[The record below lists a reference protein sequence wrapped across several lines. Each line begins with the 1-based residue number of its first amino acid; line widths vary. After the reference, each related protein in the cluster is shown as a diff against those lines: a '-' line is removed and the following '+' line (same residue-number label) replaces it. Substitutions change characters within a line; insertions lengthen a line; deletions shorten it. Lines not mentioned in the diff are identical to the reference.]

1 MLILQKTMEE
11 PEEAPQGDTEEE
23 TQAATKKVKPPNK
36 KRFEEDL
43 EQISNRIR
51 DLEIEQ
57 KKLQPSQKGDIASK
71 RTEKIEIINTLK
83 AIDTEIRAISADVT
97 KRRAALDRLQAN
109 LVYKN
114 EKKIDDAVGKLE
126 YQLKRTNFKLS
137 EEKKIVAEI
146 DKLQRS
152 KKVLV
157 HYVAQKKEMDDV
169 RERQRQLREER
180 DRLQKVVN
188 KIRIEE
194 DSIRRSNHDRK
205 IKLDQVKKELDEMHE
220 TKRRIVQDFKA
231 LEKEYKDVKQ
241 EENKVKRQ
249 GSFIKKQER
258 RNTMESF
265 QQDLE
270 VYGTARMPFEDEVNL
285 CNTLINY
292 LKKFNMAS
300 DETAEETESLPRAS
314 GWSLIKAAISNELE
328 DGKYVLLKKDEEEE
342 FPDRRLKRG
351 KRPSKKSK
359 RNSVLKS
366 LTHTPQI
373 FSQFASLNLNA
384 PSNVSEIPAS
394 LEQLNARKKYY
405 EEGAQIKLRV
415 ATPSLEENSDGGV
428 STSDGISATES
439 AMCEMS
445 RQASHTESME
455 NAGGADQC
463 LEELVRMSE
472 TLSEKS
478 EYLTERSS
486 SDSTVRSS
494 DSDHS
499 GHSVRVVSLDFG
511 DSGNVAAASIP
522 HAADSST
529 VIGQRSIDSL
539 NDDCFQPTTPTDTQ
553 AKQKVDCICD
563 SSLGPPLSLGATNHE
578 FLEDLSCGGVV
589 LGAEGAISAS

>member
-11 PEEAPQGDTEEE
+11 PEEALPGDTEED
-23 TQAATKKVKPPNK
+23 TQVAIKKLKPPNK

-51 DLEIEQ
+51 DLEVEQ
-57 KKLQPSQKGDIASK
+57 KKQQSSQKGDIASK

-188 KIRIEE
+188 KIRIDE
-194 DSIRRSNHDRK
+194 DSMRRINHDRK
-205 IKLDQVKKELDEMHE
+205 LKLDQIKRELDEMHE

-231 LEKEYKDVKQ
+231 SEKEYKDVKQ

-249 GSFIKKQER
+249 ESFIKKQER

-300 DETAEETESLPRAS
+300 EETAEETDPVPRAS

-499 GHSVRVVSLDFG
+499 GHSVRVMSHDLG
-511 DSGNVAAASIP
+511 DSGNMAAASIP
-522 HAADSST
+522 QAADSST
-529 VIGQRSIDSL
+529 VVGQRSIDSL

-563 SSLGPPLSLGATNHE
+563 SSLVPPMTLEATNLE
-578 FLEDLSCGGVV
+578 LLEDLSRGGVV

>member
-1 MLILQKTMEE
+1 MKEPSEII
-11 PEEAPQGDTEEE
+11 PEETDEDLQ
-23 TQAATKKVKPPNK
+23 ATKKVKPPNK
-36 KRFEEDL
+36 KQFDEEV
-43 EQISNRIR
+43 EAISCRIR
-51 DLEIEQ
+51 YLENEL
-57 KKLQPSQKGDIASK
+57 KRLQSSQKGDVASK
-71 RTEKIEIINTLK
+71 RAEKIEIINTLK
-83 AIDTEIRAISADVT
+83 RIDPEIRALTADVT
-97 KRRAALDRLQAN
+97 KRRASLDRLQAN

-157 HYVAQKKEMDDV
+157 QYMVQKKEMDDV

-180 DRLQKVVN
+180 DSLQKDVN
-188 KIRIEE
+188 RIRGEE
-194 DSIRRSNHDRK
+194 DRMRRSNHDRR
-205 IKLDQVKKELDEMHE
+205 INLDQVKKELDELYE
-220 TKRRIVQDFKA
+220 TKRRMVQDYKTS
-231 LEKEYKDVKQ
+231 EKEYQEVKQ
-241 EENKVKRQ
+241 EEIKVKRQ
-249 GSFIKKQER
+249 ESFVKKQER

-270 VYGTARMPFEDEVNL
+270 VYGTARVPFEDEMNL

-292 LKKFNMAS
+292 LKKFNTS
-300 DETAEETESLPRAS
+300 CDETNEETEPVARAS
-314 GWSLIKAAISNELE
+314 GWSLIKGNGDPSAAISNELE
-328 DGKYVLLKKDEEEE
+328 DGKYVLLKKDDGEE
-342 FPDRRLKRG
+342 FPDRRLKRS
-351 KRPSKKSK
+351 KRPSKKG
-359 RNSVLKS
+359 RRQSVLKS

-384 PSNVSEIPAS
+384 PSNISEIPAS
-394 LEQLNARKKYY
+394 LEQLHARKKYY
-405 EEGAQIKLRV
+405 EDGAQIKLRV
-415 ATPSLEENSDGGV
+415 CTPSVEENSDGGI

-463 LEELVRMSE
+463 LDELVRMSE

-478 EYLTERSS
+478 EYTTERSS

-499 GHSVRVVSLDFG
+499 GHSVREVSREFE
-511 DSGNVAAASIP
+511 DSASVGTASVP
-522 HAADSST
+522 VDADSLM
-529 VIGQRSIDSL
+529 VAQRSIDSL
-539 NDDCFQPTTPTDTQ
+539 ADDCFQSNTSADSV
-553 AKQKVDCICD
+553 AKQVMEHICD
-563 SSLGPPLSLGATNHE
+563 SNLVPPVAMEGGDQDLVEGATCSN
-578 FLEDLSCGGVV
+578 VV
-589 LGAEGAISAS
+589 LGAEGMISAS

>member
-1 MLILQKTMEE
+1 MEE
-11 PEEAPQGDTEEE
+11 PAEALPEETEEDP
-23 TQAATKKVKPPNK
+23 QVAIKKVKPPNK
-36 KRFEEDL
+36 KRFEEEL
-43 EQISNRIR
+43 EQLSSRIR
-51 DLEIEQ
+51 DLENEL

-71 RTEKIEIINTLK
+71 RSEKIEIINTLK
-83 AIDTEIRAISADVT
+83 TIDTEIRALTADVT
-97 KRRAALDRLQAN
+97 KRRAALDRLQSN

-157 HYVAQKKEMDDV
+157 QYVAQKKEMDDV

-188 KIRIEE
+188 RIRMEE

-205 IKLDQVKKELDEMHE
+205 LKLDQVKRELDELHE
-220 TKRRIVQDFKA
+220 IKRRMVQDYKA
-231 LEKEYKDVKQ
+231 SEKEYQDVKQ
-241 EENKVKRQ
+241 EEIKVKRQ
-249 GSFIKKQER
+249 EGLIKKQER

-270 VYGTARMPFEDEVNL
+270 VYGTARKPFEDEVNL

-292 LKKFNMAS
+292 LKKFNTAA
-300 DETAEETESLPRAS
+300 DETIDDTEPSPRAS

-328 DGKYVLLKKDEEEE
+328 DGKYVLLKKDEDEE
-342 FPDRRLKRG
+342 FPDRRLRRC
-351 KRPSKKSK
+351 KRPSKKGRK
-359 RNSVLKS
+359 QSVMKS
-366 LTHTPQI
+366 LTHPPQI

-384 PSNVSEIPAS
+384 PSNISEIPAS
-394 LEQLNARKKYY
+394 LEQLHARKKYY
-405 EEGAQIKLRV
+405 EDGAQIKLRV
-415 ATPSLEENSDGGV
+415 YTPSVEENSDGGV

-455 NAGGADQC
+455 NASGTDQC
-463 LEELVRMSE
+463 LDELVRMSE

-478 EYLTERSS
+478 EYTTERSS

-499 GHSVRVVSLDFG
+499 GHSVREISRESR
-511 DSGNVAAASIP
+511 DSENMAAASVP
-522 HAADSST
+522 LAESL
-529 VIGQRSIDSL
+529 VVGQRSIDSL
-539 NDDCFQPTTPTDTQ
+539 TDDCFQPNDLVT
-553 AKQKVDCICD
+553 KQTVGHICD
-563 SSLGPPLSLGATNHE
+563 SNIVPPVKIEDSDIKLVEGAT
-578 FLEDLSCGGVV
+578 CGNVV
-589 LGAEGAISAS
+589 LGAGEMMSAS

>member
-11 PEEAPQGDTEEE
+11 PEEALPGDTEED
-23 TQAATKKVKPPNK
+23 TQVAIKKLKPPNK

-51 DLEIEQ
+51 DLEVEQ
-57 KKLQPSQKGDIASK
+57 KKQQSSQKGDIASK

-188 KIRIEE
+188 KIRIDE
-194 DSIRRSNHDRK
+194 DSMRRINHDRK
-205 IKLDQVKKELDEMHE
+205 LKLDQIKRELDEMHE

-231 LEKEYKDVKQ
+231 SEKEYKDVKQ

-249 GSFIKKQER
+249 ESFIKKQER

-300 DETAEETESLPRAS
+300 EETAEETDPVPRAS

-499 GHSVRVVSLDFG
+499 GHSVRVMSHDLG
-511 DSGNVAAASIP
+511 DSVNMAAASIP
-522 HAADSST
+522 QAADSST
-529 VIGQRSIDSL
+529 VVGQRSIDSL

-563 SSLGPPLSLGATNHE
+563 SSLVPPMTLEATNLE
-578 FLEDLSCGGVV
+578 LLEDLSRGGVV

>member
-1 MLILQKTMEE
+1 MEE
-11 PEEAPQGDTEEE
+11 PEEALPGKSEEDLHVSIN
-23 TQAATKKVKPPNK
+23 KKVKPPNK
-36 KRFEEDL
+36 KRFEEEL
-43 EQISNRIR
+43 EQISSRIR
-51 DLEIEQ
+51 DLEVEQ
-57 KKLQPSQKGDIASK
+57 KKLQQSQKGDIASK

-83 AIDTEIRAISADVT
+83 TIDTEIRALSADVT

-109 LVYKN
+109 LVYKH

-126 YQLKRTNFKLS
+126 FQLKRTNFKLS
-137 EEKKIVAEI
+137 EERKIVTEI

-157 HYVAQKKEMDDV
+157 QYVAQKKEMDDV

-188 KIRIEE
+188 KIRMEE
-194 DSIRRSNHDRK
+194 DGIRRNNHDRK
-205 IKLDQVKKELDEMHE
+205 VKLDQVKRDLDEYHE
-220 TKRRIVQDFKA
+220 IKRKHVQDYKTS
-231 LEKEYKDVKQ
+231 EKEYQDVKQ

-249 GSFIKKQER
+249 ESFIKKQER

-292 LKKFNMAS
+292 LRKFNTAT
-300 DETAEETESLPRAS
+300 DETLEESDALPRAS
-314 GWSLIKAAISNELE
+314 GWSLIKAAITNELE
-328 DGKYVLLKKDEEEE
+328 DGKYVLLKKDEDEE
-342 FPDRRLKRG
+342 FPDRRLKRS

-359 RNSVLKS
+359 KQSVLKS

-384 PSNVSEIPAS
+384 PSIVSEIPAS
-394 LEQLNARKKYY
+394 LEQLQARKKYY
-405 EEGAQIKLRV
+405 EDGAQIKLLRV

-455 NAGGADQC
+455 NSGGADQC

-499 GHSVRVVSLDFG
+499 GHSVRDVSHDFG
-511 DSGNVAAASIP
+511 DSGNVAAANRP
-522 HAADSST
+522 KPADSSA
-529 VIGQRSIDSL
+529 VIEQTSIDSM
-539 NDDCFQPTTPTDTQ
+539 NDECFQSFTPNTVANQ
-553 AKQKVDCICD
+553 RVDCICD
-563 SSLGPPLSLGATNHE
+563 SDLVPTMTLEGGSLDLVEDATHGT
-578 FLEDLSCGGVV
+578 LV
-589 LGAEGAISAS
+589 LGGGGALSAS

>member
-1 MLILQKTMEE
+1 MEE
-11 PEEAPQGDTEEE
+11 PAEAIPEETEED
-23 TQAATKKVKPPNK
+23 TQVAVKKVKPPNK

-43 EQISNRIR
+43 EQLSSRIR
-51 DLEIEQ
+51 DLENEM

-71 RTEKIEIINTLK
+71 RSEKIEIINTLK
-83 AIDTEIRAISADVT
+83 TIDTEIRALTADVT

-157 HYVAQKKEMDDV
+157 QYVAQKKEMDDV

-188 KIRIEE
+188 RIRIEE

-205 IKLDQVKKELDEMHE
+205 LKLDQVKRELDEMHE
-220 TKRRIVQDFKA
+220 IKRRMVQDYKA
-231 LEKEYKDVKQ
+231 LEKEYQDVKQ
-241 EENKVKRQ
+241 EEIKVKRQ
-249 GSFIKKQER
+249 EGFIKKQER

-270 VYGTARMPFEDEVNL
+270 VYGTARKPFEDEVNL

-292 LKKFNMAS
+292 LKKFNTAS
-300 DETAEETESLPRAS
+300 DETTEDTEPSPRAS

-328 DGKYVLLKKDEEEE
+328 DGKYVLLKKEEDEE
-342 FPDRRLKRG
+342 FPDRRLRRC
-351 KRPSKKSK
+351 KRPSKKGRK
-359 RNSVLKS
+359 QSVMKS
-366 LTHTPQI
+366 LTHPPQI

-384 PSNVSEIPAS
+384 PSNISEIPAS
-394 LEQLNARKKYY
+394 LEQLEARKKYY
-405 EEGAQIKLRV
+405 EDGAQIKLRV
-415 ATPSLEENSDGGV
+415 YTPSVEENSDGGV

-455 NAGGADQC
+455 NASGTTDQC
-463 LEELVRMSE
+463 LDELVRMSE

-478 EYLTERSS
+478 EYTTERSS

-499 GHSVRVVSLDFG
+499 GHSVREVSREFR
-511 DSGNVAAASIP
+511 DSEHTAAASSP
-522 HAADSST
+522 LAAESL
-529 VIGQRSIDSL
+529 VVGQRSIDSL
-539 NDDCFQPTTPTDTQ
+539 TDDCFQPNDSVT
-553 AKQKVDCICD
+553 KQTVDHICD
-563 SSLGPPLSLGATNHE
+563 SSIVPPVQIEGGGDLELVEGATCDNA
-578 FLEDLSCGGVV
+578 VI
-589 LGAEGAISAS
+589 GAGEMMSAS